1 MSNAIIPSINMIKFF
16 SPTLDTSK
24 TSRDNFRNTLLDGA
38 AVGFATSANPFLA
51 VFLTRLGASTFE
63 VGLLTSMPALAG
75 LIFAIPLS
83 VWLQKQR
90 NIVPWYSLTR
100 LMQLSGFA
108 LTGLIPFLLPKDE
121 WIFAILLIW
130 GAITIPVT
138 MLSIL
143 FNVVL
148 STVAGPKGRFNLLSK
163 RWSLIGLVT
172 TLTTLGIGQILK
184 RFDFPI
190 NYQMIFLLAS
200 SGAIFTY
207 IFSSRLVLSEN
218 VAHRSAPS
226 GLFQTYS
233 KIFSMVRKNSAFLS
247 FTFKRFVFLTGVAF
261 ATPLFPLYYV
271 RQAALDDNIIAII
284 TTIYTATLIFGYLFW
299 AQQSRSKGVRNIL
312 LWTTLGL
319 ALYPVLV
326 ALTTKSLLIILIS
339 GAAGVFQAGLDLVF
353 FDELMKNIP
362 PENAPPFVAFAQST
376 QYLTTMVAP
385 LVSAAMADSFGFNI
399 ALMIAGGF
407 QLIGFFLFLTSKRY
421 RLQQK

>member
-1 MSNAIIPSINMIKFF
+1 MIKFF
-16 SPTLDTSK
+16 SPTLDISK

-63 VGLLTSMPALAG
+63 IGLLTSMPALAG

-100 LMQLSGFA
+100 IIQLSGFA
-108 LTGLIPFLLPKDE
+108 LTGLIPFLLPKEE

-130 GAITIPVT
+130 GAITIPAT

-190 NYQMIFLLAS
+190 NYQMVFLLAS

-218 VAHRSAPS
+218 IARRSTPS

-247 FTFKRFVFLTGVAF
+247 FTFKRFIFLTGVAF
-261 ATPLFPLYYV
+261 ATPLFPLYFV
-271 RQAALDDNIIAII
+271 RQAGLDDNIIAII
-284 TTIYTATLIFGYLFW
+284 TTTHTATLIVGYLFW
-299 AQQSRSKGVRNIL
+299 AQQSRSKGARNIL
-312 LWTTLGL
+312 VWTTLGL
-319 ALYPVLV
+319 ALYPVSV
-326 ALTTKSLLIILIS
+326 ALTTRSFLIILIS
-339 GAAGVFQAGLDLVF
+339 GAAGIFQAGLDLVF

-385 LVSAAMADSFGFNI
+385 LVSAAMADSFGFGI